1 MGKRQH
7 QSDKLYVTG
16 NEWSKYYGG
25 HKKSKKNWTSAGCP
39 TTAAAYPF
47 SRSKKHTFRARATS
61 STRATS
67 CPGS

>member
-25 HKKSKKNWTSAGCP
+25 HKKTKKNSDFRRLPHNCCSISLQP
-39 TTAAAYPF
+39 VEKAYV
-47 SRSKKHTFRARATS
+47 SREGHVFDESNIL
-61 STRATS
+61 
-67 CPGS
+67 P